1 LRRGLPRVDPR
12 RRWDIDGAAVPKGL
26 SRQSGWSRQVLL
38 GLSVAPLGILSAV
51 AFRINESPRWLLI
64 TGRRALAAQALNH
77 LRQVGPRVLHGGGLS
92 WAQLL
97 RTDSPSHWLWRRSS
111 ER

>member
-1 LRRGLPRVDPR
+1 M
-12 RRWDIDGAAVPKGL
+12 
-26 SRQSGWSRQVLL
+26 GWSRQVLL

-77 LRQVGPRVLHGGGLS
+77 LRQVGPRVLHGGRAFMGS
-92 WAQLL
+92 AA
-97 RTDSPSHWLWRRSS
+97 SHGFAVPLDRFTAV
-111 ER
+111 ERER